1 MLIHL
6 NQDVILMRLLKKSCT
21 CIFLLALAASLPAVT
36 MYADMPESASVRGS
50 LIDSWFTEN
59 TAVLAEKRPEVVTNE
74 AGEVFQV
81 RYDDEACSIVVAPQK
96 KKPII
101 LYTDAGEAETY
112 QAIYPYGTAGTW
124 ELVLDRM
131 TSNPLCI
138 RYFFAGD
145 SEVYV
150 QFRPGLKKYSTKSVV
165 DFVVF
170 GEYAARNVSTG
181 ITMEQ
186 LFTMS
191 LEDIVTLTEHMLP
204 WIDGVFFPELCENNM
219 QMSAV
224 IQERLD
230 DFVYVDYAVYDEY
243 GNLTMLKNAA
253 MPDVEEGRRA
263 ISGVGFLKWIVDGLV
278 RPVSGSGLRIDP
290 LLKSTVSVSTAS
302 TAYADEYDTTL
313 ALDWTHNLATAAVSV
328 ITGINYTYETSGV
341 NVHPAQFSAKYIENA
356 GYPINDL
363 KPILYMIS
371 ANETG
376 YFYLG
381 AVRHEVKEMNSF
393 VTYNECA
400 AFFPYFSSSGVFMV
414 DVFEDGRMFTLDE
427 YIENHAG
434 DMIQLTR
441 INSSLQFF
449 PD

>member
-1 MLIHL
+1 
-6 NQDVILMRLLKKSCT
+6 MRLLKKTSV
-21 CIFLLALAASLPAVT
+21 CIFLLALAASCFAVT
-36 MYADMPESASVRGS
+36 LYADMPESASVRDN

-59 TAVLAEKRPEVVTNE
+59 TAVLAEKQPEVVTNE

-81 RYDDEACSIVVAPQK
+81 RYDDENCSIVVAPQK
-96 KKPII
+96 RKPVI
-101 LYTDAGEAETY
+101 LYTDAGEVETY
-112 QAIYPYGTAGTW
+112 QATYPYGTAGTW
-124 ELVLDRM
+124 ELIVDRM
-131 TSNPLCI
+131 TSDPQCI

-145 SEVYV
+145 SGVYV
-150 QFRPGLKKYSTKSVV
+150 QFRPGVRGYASKSVV
-165 DFVVF
+165 DFIVF
-170 GEYAARNVSTG
+170 GQYAARNVSTG

-191 LEDIVTLTEHMLP
+191 LEDVVTLTEHNLP
-204 WIDGVFFPELCENNM
+204 WVDGEFFPELCENNM

-224 IQERLD
+224 IQEHLD

-243 GNLTMLKNAA
+243 GNLTMLKNAP
-253 MPDVEEGRRA
+253 MPEVEEGKRA

-290 LLKSTVSVSTAS
+290 LLKSTTAAS
-302 TAYADEYDTTL
+302 KDNNAYSDEYDTTL

-341 NVHPAQFSAKYIENA
+341 NVHPAQFSAKYTENA

-363 KPILYMIS
+363 KPILYLIS

-400 AFFPYFSSSGVFMV
+400 AFFPYFTASGVFMV
-414 DVFEDGRMFTLDE
+414 DVFEDGQMFTLDE

>member
-1 MLIHL
+1 
-6 NQDVILMRLLKKSCT
+6 MRLLRKTSV
-21 CIFLLALAASLPAVT
+21 CIFLFALAASCFAVT
-36 MYADMPESASVRGS
+36 LYTDMPESATVRGK

-59 TAVLAEKRPEVVTNE
+59 TAVLAEKNPEVVKNE

-81 RYDDEACSIVVAPQK
+81 RYDDEDCSVIVAPQK
-96 KKPII
+96 LVPVI
-101 LYTDAGEAETY
+101 LYTDNGEIEAFQET
-112 QAIYPYGTAGTW
+112 YPYGTAGTW
-124 ELVLDRM
+124 HLFLDRT

-150 QFRPGLKKYSTKSVV
+150 QFRPGTKGYASKSVV

-170 GEYAARNVSTG
+170 GEYAASNIVTG

-191 LEDIVTLTEHMLP
+191 LEDVMTLTEQKLP
-204 WIDGVFFPELCENNM
+204 WIDGKYFPEYCESSR

-224 IQERLD
+224 IHERLD
-230 DFVYVDYAVYDEY
+230 DFVYVENAVYDEY
-243 GNLTMLKNAA
+243 GNLVMLKDAA
-253 MPDVEEGRRA
+253 LPEMEADKRA

-278 RPVSGSGLRIDP
+278 RPVSGSGLRINP
-290 LLKSTVSVSTAS
+290 LLMATTSNSTDNSSVS
-302 TAYADEYDTTL
+302 DEYDTTL
-313 ALDWTHNLATAAVSV
+313 ALDWIHNLATAAVSV

-341 NVHPAQFSAKYIENA
+341 NVHPVQFSAKYTENA

-363 KPILYMIS
+363 KAILYMIS

-381 AVRHEVKEMNSF
+381 AVRHEVREKNTF
-393 VTYNECA
+393 ATYNECA
-400 AFFPYFSSSGVFMV
+400 AFFPYFTASGRFVV
-414 DVFEDGRMFTLDE
+414 DVFADGQYFTLDE

-434 DMIQLTR
+434 DLIQFTR

>member
-1 MLIHL
+1 
-6 NQDVILMRLLKKSCT
+6 MRLLKKCSA
-21 CIFLLALAASLPAVT
+21 CIFLLALAASLCAVT
-36 MYADMPESASVRGS
+36 LYGDMPESASVRGK

-59 TAVLAEKRPEVVTNE
+59 TVILAEKPAEIITNE

-81 RYDDEACSIVVAPQK
+81 HYDDETCSVIVSPQH
-96 KKPII
+96 KKPVL
-101 LYTDAGEAETY
+101 LYTDAGEIETY
-112 QAIYPYGTAGTW
+112 QEVYPYGTAGTW
-124 ELVLDRM
+124 ELFLDRS
-131 TSNPLCI
+131 TSNPVCI

-145 SEVYV
+145 SEVFV
-150 QFRPGLKKYSTKSVV
+150 QFRPGIRGYASKSVV

-170 GEYAARNVSTG
+170 GQYAARNISTG

-191 LEDIVTLTEHMLP
+191 LEDVVTLTEHTLP
-204 WIDGVFFPELCENNM
+204 WIDGKFFPEFCESDM

-224 IQERLD
+224 IQEHLD
-230 DFVYVDYAVYDEY
+230 DFVFVENAVYDEF
-243 GNLTMLKNAA
+243 GNLVMLKDA
-253 MPDVEEGRRA
+253 PFPEVEEGKRA
-263 ISGVGFLKWIVDGLV
+263 ISGIGFLKWIVDGLV

-290 LLKSTVSVSTAS
+290 LLIPTVDSRSGNGS
-302 TAYADEYDTTL
+302 IADNYDTTL

-328 ITGINYTYETSGV
+328 ITGINYTFETSGV
-341 NVHPAQFSAKYIENA
+341 NVHPAQFSAKYTENG
-356 GYPINDL
+356 GYPINEL
-363 KPILYMIS
+363 KPILYLIS

-381 AVRHEVKEMNSF
+381 AVRHEVKAKDSF

-400 AFFPYFSSSGVFMV
+400 AFFPYFTAGGVFMV
-414 DVFEDGRMFTLDE
+414 DVFADGQMFTLDE

-434 DMIQLTR
+434 DLIQLTR

>member
-1 MLIHL
+1 M
-6 NQDVILMRLLKKSCT
+6 
-21 CIFLLALAASLPAVT
+21 AASLHAVT
-36 MYADMPESASVRGS
+36 LHADMPESASVRGN

-59 TAVLAEKRPEVVTNE
+59 TAILVDKLPEIITNE

-81 RYDDEACSIVVAPQK
+81 RYEEREDADGNDVCSVIVAPQK
-96 KKPII
+96 KKSVI
-101 LYTDAGEAETY
+101 LYTDAGEVQTFMD
-112 QAIYPYGTAGTW
+112 IYPYGTAGTW
-124 ELVLDRM
+124 ELELDRK
-131 TSNPLCI
+131 TSNPLCV

-145 SEVYV
+145 SEVFV
-150 QFRPGLKKYSTKSVV
+150 EFHPGVRGYATKSVV
-165 DFVVF
+165 DFIIF
-170 GEYAARNVSTG
+170 GEYAARNVTTG
-181 ITMEQ
+181 ITMQQ

-191 LEDIVTLTEHMLP
+191 FEDVVNLTEHNLP

-224 IQERLD
+224 IQEHLD
-230 DFVYVDYAVYDEY
+230 EFVYVDKAVYDEY
-243 GNLTMLKNAA
+243 GNLCMLKEAA
-253 MPDVEEGRRA
+253 LPDVEEGKRA

-278 RPVSGSGLRIDP
+278 RPVSGSGLRINP
-290 LLKSTVSVSTAS
+290 LLKATTSSQNDSGRAS
-302 TAYADEYDTTL
+302 DEYDTTL

-328 ITGINYTYETSGV
+328 ITGINYTFETSGV
-341 NVHPAQFSAKYIENA
+341 NVHPTQFSAKYTENA
-356 GYPINDL
+356 GYPIDDL
-363 KPILYMIS
+363 KSILYLIS

-381 AVRHEVKEMNSF
+381 AVRHEIAEKKAF

-400 AFFPYFSSSGVFMV
+400 AFFPYFSKNGVFAV
-414 DVFEDGRMFTLDE
+414 DVFADGQMYTLDE
-427 YIENHAG
+427 YIESHAG